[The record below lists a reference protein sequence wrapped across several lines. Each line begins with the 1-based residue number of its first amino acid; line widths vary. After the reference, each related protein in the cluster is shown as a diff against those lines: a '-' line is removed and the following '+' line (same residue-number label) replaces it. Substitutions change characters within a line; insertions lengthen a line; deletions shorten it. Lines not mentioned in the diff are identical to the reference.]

1 MLQQYAAGFY
11 QLGLNLGVLEVAAQ
25 KGESAIVG
33 RLRGQ
38 AHENL
43 KQMLEVARTWC
54 IATGL
59 ESSTKGIDY
68 VLTLPAREL
77 KYRALKGIFGE
88 LRRRIEQELAKV
100 FLMHVPPSKLGY
112 YEDVPQFGIEVATKF
127 PKATIDI
134 QEAGKCLALYRHTAC
149 VFHLMRTMEFGVQ
162 SLGRKLNVSIPVE
175 ETNWGT
181 ISSHINGALK
191 RLPKSTAAE
200 KAHYQNYATA
210 AVYLDNVRV
219 AWRNSTMHPKE
230 TYTEEE
236 AVGIFGFAKQ
246 FMQHLADLI

>member
-43 KQMLEVARTWC
+43 KQVLEVARTWC
-54 IATGL
+54 VATGL
-59 ESSTKGIDY
+59 ESSIKGIDY

-88 LRRRIEQELAKV
+88 LKRRIEEELATV
-100 FLMHVPPSKLGY
+100 FLMHVPPSRIGY
-112 YEDVPQFGIEVATKF
+112 YEDAPQFGAAVAAKY
-127 PKATIDI
+127 PEATNDI
-134 QEAGKCLALYRHTAC
+134 QEAGKCLALCRHTSS
-149 VFHLMRTMEFGVQ
+149 VFHLMRAMEFGVQ
-162 SLGRKLNVSIPVE
+162 SLGRRLNVPIPVE
-175 ETNWGT
+175 EKDWGT

-191 RLPKSTAAE
+191 RLPKSTTAE
-200 KAHYQNYATA
+200 RADYQAYATA

-219 AWRNSTMHPKE
+219 AWRNPTMHPKE
-230 TYTEEE
+230 TYSEEE
-236 AVGIFGFAKQ
+236 AVRIFGFAKQ